1 MNQSHSMVPVICF
14 FEPTAITDIYEPSL
28 TMTNINQ
35 IISIDSPFSM
45 IYFPS

>member
-1 MNQSHSMVPVICF
+1 MVPVICF

-35 IISIDSPFSM
+35 LSAWFAILNDEN
-45 IYFPS
+45 PS